1 MSISDKV
8 QINTHYTRSVNLE
21 RDGSSINVVKA
32 YIPTSRA
39 LRTMVRVIDSFG
51 VKQAPR
57 AWSLIGPYG
66 SGKSSFS
73 VFLSHL
79 LSNKEYETTQ
89 AAYKVLYKSSRKL
102 KKDFQNHN
110 DATNG
115 YLKILLT
122 GAPEPL
128 SLRFVKAL
136 SAAADEFWRELKIRG
151 PKKAILSRLQE
162 ASTQAEVSVSEI
174 IELFSELQDALK
186 GKASGVL
193 IIIDE
198 LGKFLEYEAR
208 HYGANDIYLLQ
219 TLAEHA
225 CGEHEINVMLF
236 VMLHQSFE
244 QYARGLGESLKQ
256 EWSKV
261 QGRFEDI
268 PFLEG
273 PEQVLRVVSSAFEQ
287 KLTVQEQNTITN
299 NLNQVISV
307 LAKQNAL
314 PGVLNEDDAV
324 ELFKKCYPL
333 HPITALILPILC
345 QKVAQ
350 NERTLFSYLGSQE
363 SFGLNKLME
372 EMDSVDDM
380 IYPYHIY
387 DYFIT
392 NQPAVLGDHMTHR
405 RWAEVVTA
413 IERLGDAPPEQINFL
428 KTIGLFNIIG
438 VQGGIKASK
447 ELLATLFGS
456 KNKVSRLAKE
466 LIGQSIIQFRKY
478 SSEYR
483 VWQGSDFDIEAAI
496 ETELSKLGNFS
507 LSNKLNERA
516 ELLPIVARRY
526 TIKNGA
532 LRYFQPVFI
541 DAQSYKSLQT
551 NSSCPR
557 IIYYLSM
564 AQDDEKLFNETVV
577 QCFSELDIIVLCKN
591 SPHLREATAE
601 VLALENI
608 QNTAREL
615 HSDPVAQR
623 EFKDRFNAAEYAE
636 QALLREL
643 NDEPQNQ
650 SWFWKG
656 VPFVVQNK
664 RQLQEQFST
673 VLEKVYSKSPIIFNE
688 LINKDKPSAQA
699 VAARNKLL
707 IAMLKGANQC
717 DLGFDQKVFPPEKSI
732 YRSVLQKSL
741 LHTQSE
747 NGEWQFNTIQGKNNV
762 NDPSNMRH
770 VWQRLVE
777 FVETSESKPC
787 SFIELDRELVAPPY
801 GIKAGL
807 LPILYIYT
815 YFIYQYDLALY
826 ENGVYRPYIT
836 EEIIER
842 FVKRPDEFTIQ
853 RFKIEGL
860 NESIFSQY
868 NKALYGVEG
877 TRDKMG
883 AQRTLLDLA
892 RPLAKFMAGL
902 PLYTQKTKRL
912 PKKAI
917 ALRQA
922 FNLSKSPVKLI
933 FEEIPR
939 ALNINKV
946 DKNNGTSIEQL
957 SKELT
962 NTLKIIKYSYDDLIK
977 REQELLVQAFSQ
989 NKNIELHELRRNLAG
1004 RVSGLEDY
1012 TVDVSGLKAFIM
1024 RLKGPADNDQQWL
1037 ESVLTFL
1044 GHKATDKWLDR
1055 DQDQA
1060 EYRLT
1065 EFSRK
1070 INDLEKLR
1078 VQYEG
1083 NTSDEDFDVFL
1094 LRSFKK
1100 GYQDFDEIVTVSK
1113 DQRKAVQD
1121 TKARL
1126 VKQLQGINGRELQ
1139 LAALAELVNDFLAGY
1154 KESQN
1159 IDKNN
1164 ITNTDVY
1171 QLKEA

>member
-1 MSISDKV
+1 
-8 QINTHYTRSVNLE
+8 
-21 RDGSSINVVKA
+21 
-32 YIPTSRA
+32 
-39 LRTMVRVIDSFG
+39 
-51 VKQAPR
+51 
-57 AWSLIGPYG
+57 
-66 SGKSSFS
+66 
-73 VFLSHL
+73 
-79 LSNKEYETTQ
+79 
-89 AAYKVLYKSSRKL
+89 
-102 KKDFQNHN
+102 
-110 DATNG
+110 
-115 YLKILLT
+115 
-122 GAPEPL
+122 
-128 SLRFVKAL
+128 
-136 SAAADEFWRELKIRG
+136 
-151 PKKAILSRLQE
+151 
-162 ASTQAEVSVSEI
+162 
-174 IELFSELQDALK
+174 
-186 GKASGVL
+186 
-193 IIIDE
+193 
-198 LGKFLEYEAR
+198 
-208 HYGANDIYLLQ
+208 
-219 TLAEHA
+219 
-225 CGEHEINVMLF
+225 MLF

-244 QYARGLGESLKQ
+244 QYAKGLGESLKQ

-273 PEQVLRVVSSAFEQ
+273 PEQVLRVVSSAFEH
-287 KLTVQEQNTITN
+287 KLTVQEQKTITN
-299 NLNQVISV
+299 NLNQIISV

-372 EMDSVDDM
+372 EMDSVGDM

-413 IERLGDAPPEQINFL
+413 IERLGDASTEQINFL

-466 LIGQSIIQFRKY
+466 LIEQSIIQFRKY

-483 VWQGSDFDIEAAI
+483 VWQGSDFDIENAI

-507 LSNKLNERA
+507 LSKKLNERA

-541 DAQSYKSLQT
+541 DAESYKSLKP
-551 NSSCPR
+551 NSDCPR

-591 SPHLREATAE
+591 APYLREATAE
-601 VLALENI
+601 VLALEHI

-636 QALLREL
+636 QSLLREL
-643 NDEPQNQ
+643 NDEPQSQ
-650 SWFWKG
+650 SWYWKG
-656 VPFVVQNK
+656 MSLDVQNK
-664 RQLQEQFST
+664 RQLQEQFSA

-707 IAMLKGANQC
+707 IAMLNGSKQC
-717 DLGFDQKVFPPEKSI
+717 DLGFNKKTFPPEKSI

-741 LHTQSE
+741 LHIQAE
-747 NGEWQFNTIQGKNNV
+747 DGEWEFATIQGKIAD
-762 NDPSNMRH
+762 DPSNMRH
-770 VWQRLVE
+770 VWQRLAE
-777 FVETSESKPC
+777 FIESSESKPV
-787 SFIELDRELVAPPY
+787 SFIELDKELVAPPY

-815 YFIYQYDLALY
+815 YFIYQHDIALY
-826 ENGVYRPYIT
+826 ENRVYRPYIT

-853 RFKIEGL
+853 SFKIEGL

-877 TRDKMG
+877 VKDKSG

-912 PKKAI
+912 PQKAT

-922 FNLSKSPVKLI
+922 FNLSKSPVRLI
-933 FEEIPR
+933 FEEIPK
-939 ALNINKV
+939 ALGISKL
-946 DKNNGTSIEQL
+946 DKNSTSSIEKL
-957 SKELT
+957 SKELS
-962 NTLKIIKYSYDDLIK
+962 NTLKTIKYSYNDLIK
-977 REQELLVQAFSQ
+977 REQGLLAQAFSQ
-989 NKNIELHELRRNLAG
+989 NKEIELHELRRNLAG
-1004 RVSGLEDY
+1004 RVSGLEHY
-1012 TVDVSGLKAFIM
+1012 TVDISGLKAFIM
-1024 RLKGPADNDQQWL
+1024 RLTGMENNDQQWL

-1044 GHKATDKWLDR
+1044 GHKATEKWLDA

-1078 VQYEG
+1078 THYEKQ
-1083 NTSDEDFDVFL
+1083 TSDNNFDVFL
-1094 LRSFKK
+1094 LSILRK
-1100 GYQDFDEIVTVSK
+1100 GYSDYDEVVTVNK
-1113 DQRKAVQD
+1113 DQEQAVKENVSKIMD
-1121 TKARL
+1121 IFKYIPDNLRL
-1126 VKQLQGINGRELQ
+1126 V
-1139 LAALAELVNDFLAGY
+1139 ALA
-1154 KESQN
+1154 K
-1159 IDKNN
+1159 
-1164 ITNTDVY
+1164 ITNKLLEKNDESKKNSRNYTD
-1171 QLKEA
+1171 LKELNEA

>member
-1 MSISDKV
+1 MSLQDKIR
-8 QINTHYTRSVNLE
+8 INTHYTRSINLE
-21 RDGSSINVVKA
+21 RDGSSISVVQA

-39 LRTMVRVIDSFG
+39 LRTMERVVDSFG
-51 VKQAPR
+51 NKQAPR

-79 LSNKEYETTQ
+79 LSNQASDKTQ
-89 AAYKVLYKSSRKL
+89 AAYKVLRKSSPALTNKF
-102 KKDFQNHN
+102 KKHN
-110 DATNG
+110 KDTNG
-115 YLKILLT
+115 HLKVLLT

-136 SAAADEFWRELKIRG
+136 ALSANEYWMGLNKRG
-151 PKKAILSRLQE
+151 PKPFIFKELQE
-162 ASTQAEVSVSEI
+162 ASEKDVVCVSEI
-174 IELFSELQDALK
+174 IKLLTDLQNALK
-186 GKASGVL
+186 GKASGIV

-244 QYARGLGESLKQ
+244 QYAKGLGESLKQ

-273 PEQVLRVVSSAFEQ
+273 PEQVLRVVSSAFEH

-299 NLNQVISV
+299 NLNQIISV

-363 SFGLNKLME
+363 SFGLNKLLE
-372 EMDSVDDM
+372 EMDSIGDM

-413 IERLGDAPPEQINFL
+413 IERLGDASPEQINFL

-466 LIGQSIIQFRKY
+466 LIEQSIIQFRKY

-483 VWQGSDFDIEAAI
+483 VWQGSDFDIEEAI

-516 ELLPIVARRY
+516 ELLPIVARQY

-532 LRYFQPVFI
+532 LRYFQPIFI
-541 DAQSYKSLQT
+541 DAQSYKSLHT
-551 NSSCPR
+551 TSDCPR

-577 QCFSELDIIVLCKN
+577 QCYSKLDILVLCKN
-591 SPHLREATAE
+591 APHLREATAE
-601 VLALENI
+601 VLALEHI
-608 QNTAREL
+608 QNSAREL

-636 QALLREL
+636 QSLLREL
-643 NDEPQNQ
+643 NDEPQSQ
-650 SWFWKG
+650 SWYWKG
-656 VPFVVQNK
+656 SLLDVQNK

-673 VLEKVYSKSPIIFNE
+673 ILEKVYSKSPVIFNE

-707 IAMLKGANQC
+707 IAMLNGANQY
-717 DLGFDQKVFPPEKSI
+717 DLGFEQKTFPPEKSI

-741 LHTQSE
+741 LHTQAVD
-747 NGEWQFNTIQGKNNV
+747 GEWEFSTIQGKNKID
-762 NDPSNMRH
+762 DPSNMRH
-770 VWQRLVE
+770 VWQRLADFIE
-777 FVETSESKPC
+777 SSESKPR
-787 SFIELDRELVAPPY
+787 SFIELDKELVAPPY

-815 YFIYQYDLALY
+815 YFIYQHDIALY
-826 ENGVYRPYIT
+826 ENRVYRPYIT

-853 RFKIEGL
+853 SFKIEGL
-860 NESIFSQY
+860 NESIFAQY
-868 NKALYGVEG
+868 NKALYGVDG
-877 TRDKMG
+877 TKDKTG
-883 AQRTLLDLA
+883 TQRTLLDLA

-902 PLYTQKTKRL
+902 PPYTQKTKRM
-912 PKKAI
+912 PQKAM

-922 FNLSKSPVKLI
+922 FNLSKSPVRLI
-933 FEEIPR
+933 FEEIPK
-939 ALNINKV
+939 ALGINKL
-946 DKNNGTSIEQL
+946 DKNSSTSIEKL

-977 REQELLVQAFSQ
+977 REQGLLAQAFSQ
-989 NKNIELHELRRNLAG
+989 NKAVKLNELRRNLAG

-1024 RLKGPADNDQQWL
+1024 RLKAPADNDQQWL

-1044 GHKATDKWLDR
+1044 GHKATEKWLDT

-1100 GYQDFDEIVTVSK
+1100 GYQDFDEVVTVSK
-1113 DQRKAVQD
+1113 DQRKAVQEA
-1121 TKARL
+1121 KIL
-1126 VKQLQGINGRELQ
+1126 LSEQLQGINGQELQ
-1139 LAALAELVNDFLAGY
+1139 LATLAELVNDFLSGY
-1154 KESQN
+1154 KDSQ
-1159 IDKNN
+1159 K
-1164 ITNTDVY
+1164 TNSNSDSNSDLH
-1171 QLKEA
+1171 QLKGA